1 MSSIVPEDPLD
12 SAASVPAPEPPIPD
26 AAAPDIDPPTAAL
39 NDEATAVPTATAT
52 LAPTTTPIVV
62 DMEAAIVL
70 ASDRLI
76 PCLHTPDTTPDFS
89 SLACSKYPFDS
100 SHLQACSLV
109 ELSESVVIP
118 SEHRRQGVLSSAS
131 LNDPRGHAVHVGAHA
146 VQAGDTA
153 A

>member
-52 LAPTTTPIVV
+52 LAPITTPIVV
-62 DMEAAIVL
+62 DTEVEIAL
-70 ASDRLI
+70 ASDCLI
-76 PCLHTPDTTPDFS
+76 PCLHTQDITLEFS
-89 SLACSKYPFDS
+89 LLVCWKYPFDS
-100 SHLQACSLV
+100 SHLQSCSLD

-118 SEHRRQGVLSSAS
+118 SEH
-131 LNDPRGHAVHVGAHA
+131 
-146 VQAGDTA
+146 
-153 A
+153 